1 MANSKRQFRFVKEH
15 KSLTEV
21 LMDHELASLGDS
33 YINFVYSLTLSAKTG
48 KPSGAKVKGDVL
60 AEAVRTAKLRD
71 FLPSRMSRHAL
82 ADAAEAL
89 VVYAWLQRRMS
100 VEESAAMI
108 AGGKD
113 TAEGMVKLLSAAMKR
128 TTFP

>member
-1 MANSKRQFRFVKEH
+1 
-15 KSLTEV
+15 
-21 LMDHELASLGDS
+21 MDHELASLGDS

>member
-1 MANSKRQFRFVKEH
+1 
-15 KSLTEV
+15 
-21 LMDHELASLGDS
+21 
-33 YINFVYSLTLSAKTG
+33 
-48 KPSGAKVKGDVL
+48 
-60 AEAVRTAKLRD
+60 
-71 FLPSRMSRHAL
+71 L